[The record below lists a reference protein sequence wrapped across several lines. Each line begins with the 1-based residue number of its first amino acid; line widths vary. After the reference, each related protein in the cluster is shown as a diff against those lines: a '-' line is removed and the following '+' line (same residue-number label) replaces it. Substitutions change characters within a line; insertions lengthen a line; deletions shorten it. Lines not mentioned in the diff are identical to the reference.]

1 MENLQRSLSELK
13 VVESP
18 SSIVVMS
25 SPSNRQ
31 LKPSN
36 RHEYEELALNFA
48 QSGDR
53 NQILKHGHEYDEPV
67 SSEAAIR
74 RKGANGYEEPVAR
87 GQKRLSMPSL
97 DDMSLVPLP
106 QMQRRNSSV
115 NELFTGS
122 NLHTKGREK
131 PGRILHYAEFSL
143 YPSQNGG
150 TSTQSAV
157 DRLSSCATVTSV
169 SKPPR
174 ELHEYEEPSFPL
186 NSVQDFMHPIPTP
199 TDLRKG
205 VAMGNYEIPVVTS
218 PMQSTKASVSMIF
231 QVKMKL
237 SRLSASINSSL
248 NDEEH
253 ELLIEPEPKVRDGLS
268 GSDRLSRTPKN
279 SCLQDANANVSSCY
293 CLFCRSGPYK
303 FKVKSMHYYGLS

>member
-1 MENLQRSLSELK
+1 MENLQCSLSELK

-18 SSIVVMS
+18 SSVVVVS
-25 SPSNRQ
+25 LPSNRQ

-53 NQILKHGHEYDEPV
+53 NQILKHRHEYDEPV
-67 SSEAAIR
+67 GSEAAIR

-150 TSTQSAV
+150 TSTQ
-157 DRLSSCATVTSV
+157 CATVTSRSV

-186 NSVQDFMHPIPTP
+186 NCYSVHDFMHPIPTP

-205 VAMGNYEIPVVTS
+205 VAMGDYEIPMVTS
-218 PMQSTKASVSMIF
+218 PLQSTKASVSMIF

-268 GSDRLSRTPKN
+268 GSDQLSRPPRN

-293 CLFCRSGPYK
+293 CLFCGSGPYK
-303 FKVKSMHYYGLS
+303 LSLG